1 MDPLLAGR
9 QMIRIFGQLIQIYGQ
24 GKGFGYGA
32 DTFRVP
38 CEREIR

>member
-9 QMIRIFGQLIQIYGQ
+9 RMIRIYRQLIQIYWER
-24 GKGFGYGA
+24 KGFGYGA
-32 DTFRVP
+32 GAFRVP